1 MYLVSGIYQI
11 QCDQMF
17 NERVTI
23 SIQHAAI
30 IESEDDRNHFKLFA
44 AKCSEGP
51 PYHFIPLDHGQF
63 YSEHCTIGVRKF
75 SLFAAGSID
84 RVPNQRYILQV
95 FYRLRQLDISW
106 DMTTVVVKDEPIT
119 VQVCHMYCKLM
130 THVLN

>member
-1 MYLVSGIYQI
+1 
-11 QCDQMF
+11 MF

-51 PYHFIPLDHGQF
+51 PYRFIPLVHGQF
-63 YSEHCTIGVRKF
+63 YSEHCTIGVKKF
-75 SLFAAGSID
+75 SLFVPGSVD

-95 FYRLRQLDISW
+95 FYRLRQPDIW
-106 DMTTVVVKDEPIT
+106 DMTTVVMKEDPVT
-119 VQVCHMYCKLM
+119 VQVCHMYCKL

>member
-30 IESEDDRNHFKLFA
+30 IESEDDCNHFKLFA

-75 SLFAAGSID
+75 SSFAAGKD

-95 FYRLRQLDISW
+95 FYRLRQPDISW
-106 DMTTVVVKDEPIT
+106 DMIVVVMKEEPIT
-119 VQVCHMYCKLM
+119 VQVCHMYCM
-130 THVLN
+130 QTVTHV